1 MLTCS
6 PFFHL
11 LRLVVVPE
19 AVPDPQSNGESER
32 FISRVSHAAG
42 SEKLT
47 PSRKAEQLA
56 DSTPDKGS
64 MTNPASSRTP
74 TASRSTRRQG
84 ISQLPSNADA
94 TPPPSRD
101 SPLHTTI
108 KASDLL
114 HVDKIDPARRGDI
127 GEAQNHVIS
136 EENEADATT
145 SSGGSSLTNSGTQN
159 IVAQAAVTAQPYS
172 LNTRSLS
179 ASTSNNPQ
187 AIGSPRTI
195 GLEMGSKT
203 GLEEIKS
210 TGSTKT
216 SDHGQE
222 GAQAVIQL
230 DRLGGRSHQG
240 DPTPPPGAT
249 SSTLRSEGSASSSA
263 VEGPKSA
270 PGGRDVT
277 GAASA
282 AEDGEL
288 RRAYAEMKKAY
299 DDMKGLLR
307 KSMDE
312 CVRLSEEVS
321 ECRWIIAI
329 QSTRSVLSQD
339 HLDTTRNARFLYL
352 NASLC

>member
-1 MLTCS
+1 MHADLFTI
-6 PFFHL
+6 FHL
-11 LRLVVVPE
+11 LRLVVLPE
-19 AVPDPQSNGESER
+19 AVPDPQPDGESER

-64 MTNPASSRTP
+64 KTNPASSRTP

-84 ISQLPSNADA
+84 NIQLPSNADA
-94 TPPPSRD
+94 TLPLSSN
-101 SPLHTTI
+101 SPLHATT

-114 HVDKIDPARRGDI
+114 HDDKLDPVRRGDI
-127 GEAQNHVIS
+127 AREAQNHVIG

-159 IVAQAAVTAQPYS
+159 IVAQADVTAQPYS
-172 LNTRSLS
+172 LNTRSL
-179 ASTSNNPQ
+179 ASSSSNNPQ
-187 AIGSPRTI
+187 AMRTI
-195 GLEMGSKT
+195 GLEMGSKS

-210 TGSTKT
+210 TGSTKP

-249 SSTLRSEGSASSSA
+249 SSTLRSEVSASSSA

-270 PGGRDVT
+270 PAGRDVA
-277 GAASA
+277 GASSA

-321 ECRWIIAI
+321 ECRWMNVVY
-329 QSTRSVLSQD
+329 RP
-339 HLDTTRNARFLYL
+339 
-352 NASLC
+352 